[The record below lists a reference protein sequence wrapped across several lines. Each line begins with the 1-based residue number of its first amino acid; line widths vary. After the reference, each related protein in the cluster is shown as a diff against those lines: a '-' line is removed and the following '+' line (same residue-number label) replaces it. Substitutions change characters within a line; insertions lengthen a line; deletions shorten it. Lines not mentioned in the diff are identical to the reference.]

1 MHPKNPLIHNVMG
14 KHHWSSHLNH
24 QSYQSSSLHYLMLFW
39 MQTGELIIFSLSNPH
54 STGRKLPINNLFLP
68 GFGHGFINRSFKSLV
83 MMPFSFQNSKII
95 NIVSAIHSL
104 TYLISLICIWPWYA
118 LLFLHLF
125 IAKNN
130 SA

>member
-1 MHPKNPLIHNVMG
+1 ME
-14 KHHWSSHLNH
+14 KHHWSSRLNH
-24 QSYQSSSLHYLMLFW
+24 QPYQLSSLRYHMLFLMQIDVLIISSSR
-39 MQTGELIIFSLSNPH
+39 
-54 STGRKLPINNLFLP
+54 RKLPINNLFLP